1 MQRIILLSFLIL
13 TLALSAQAESRYVT
27 DQLTIALRP
36 AQDDTSPPLEYLT
49 TGMQVEV
56 VKDYGF
62 FLEIKSPTGT
72 VGFARSKYFVPTAPA
87 RSPAASKA
95 VQEQLTT
102 AQQRIAELSAEVEQ
116 LKSTPADIPA
126 PVDSQEVEKSR
137 AEITALEQERDQ
149 LRQEVAKL
157 KESASEKGLLANLSD
172 SNQLQSFL
180 VGAAIL
186 LLGWFAGKSSR
197 SKRRRY

>member
-1 MQRIILLSFLIL
+1 MQRTILLSFLIL

-27 DQLTIALRP
+27 DQLVIALRP
-36 AQDDTSPPLEYLT
+36 AQDDTSLPLEYLT
-49 TGMQVEV
+49 TGMKVEV
-56 VKDYGF
+56 VADHGT
-62 FLEIKSPTGT
+62 FLKIKSPTGT
-72 VGFARSKYFVPTAPA
+72 VGFARSKYLVPTAPA
-87 RSPAASKA
+87 RTPAASKA

-102 AQQRIAELSAEVEQ
+102 AQQRITKLSAEVKQ
-116 LKSTPADIPA
+116 LKSTLADIPA

-157 KESASEKGLLANLSD
+157 KGAASEKGLLSNLSD
-172 SNQLQSFL
+172 SNQLQWFL
-180 VGAAIL
+180 AGAAIL

-197 SKRRRY
+197 SKRRY